1 MLTITITNTIS
12 SKVGSNGGSPPPPT
26 PPLNVTPPTLTGSN
40 VVGSSISVNSGT
52 WFGSLPINFTYQW
65 FRGGS
70 PISGETLDTYIL
82 VQADAANTIR
92 CQVTATNIAGTASAD
107 SNIYTILDA
116 NANAFLTAASITDN
130 TIVNAVNQLFVSLK
144 GYSIYNK
151 MYALH
156 LYVGGTS
163 STHKWNAVNPLD
175 TNAAYRIVWNG
186 GVTHN
191 ANGVT
196 GNGTNGYGETY
207 LQPSTALTQN
217 NTHIAF
223 YSRTN
228 STQASSNA
236 EMGITDGTLN
246 ASLRICSRNGSNQ
259 SIYSINDN
267 TVGIA
272 TSITDST
279 GFWIASRTAS
289 NARKLYRNGSSINSS
304 TNASVARSTS
314 TIPVLGQK
322 TATNTMNHYS
332 IKNFALSSI
341 GESFN
346 DTEAANYYTAVQA
359 FQTALGRQV

>member
-1 MLTITITNTIS
+1 MIINPYIFVSFDPDAQAFFTATGITN
-12 SKVGSNGGSPPPPT
+12 PT
-26 PPLNVTPPTLTGSN
+26 
-40 VVGSSISVNSGT
+40 
-52 WFGSLPINFTYQW
+52 QM
-65 FRGGS
+65 
-70 PISGETLDTYIL
+70 
-82 VQADAANTIR
+82 
-92 CQVTATNIAGTASAD
+92 
-107 SNIYTILDA
+107 
-116 NANAFLTAASITDN
+116 
-130 TIVNAVNQLFVSLK
+130 NAVNQLVLSLK
-144 GYSIYNK
+144 SNSLWTKFI
-151 MYALH
+151 ALYP
-156 LYVGGTS
+156 YVGGTAT
-163 STHKWNAVNPLD
+163 THKFNLKNPLD
-175 TNAAYRIVWNG
+175 TNAAYRILWAG

-207 LQPSTALTQN
+207 IQPSTHLTQN
-217 NTHIAF
+217 STHIAF
-223 YSRTN
+223 WSRTN
-228 STQASSNA
+228 STQNASNA
-236 EMGITDGTLN
+236 EMGIADGTLN

-332 IKNFALSSI
+332 IKNFSFASVGQGLTDADALAFYNI
-341 GESFN
+341 VNTFN
-346 DTEAANYYTAVQA
+346 
-359 FQTALGRQV
+359 TALGR